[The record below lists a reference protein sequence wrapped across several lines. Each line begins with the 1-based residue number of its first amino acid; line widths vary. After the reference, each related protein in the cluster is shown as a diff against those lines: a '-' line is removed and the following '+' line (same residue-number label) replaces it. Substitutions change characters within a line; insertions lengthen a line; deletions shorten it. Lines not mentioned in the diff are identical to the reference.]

1 MPNMLFQERKPK
13 GYNHTDSQSPRNS
26 PNTIVEQSGT
36 MPRVNSLKILVIVIF
51 LLTINFAYAQ
61 VQPTLTAVFPQGG
74 QQGRSVEVTLTGTNL
89 GTATAVWF
97 SGKGITAEIKEKTG
111 QAAVVF
117 NGAGVSG
124 SIPSDAQVL
133 ASVMI
138 APDAPLGIQQIRVV
152 TPYGVSN
159 AGSFVVGNL
168 REIIEEETEESE
180 LETSSTM
187 EAAWLALPVTV
198 NGTIASIDDEDSFTF
213 QLKKDVRLICEVAA
227 QQIGSLL
234 DSYLVLRDANGTE
247 VANSGLGNAFDS
259 VLDYTALETGKYTLH
274 IRDIRYKGGDGY
286 AYRLSIGELP
296 YLETIFPLG
305 GQRGTENTIAVT
317 GANLDTVESI
327 QVSIGTETQAGEQS
341 LRVQTPS
348 GLATNPHPFA
358 IGNWTEMVEIEPNST
373 TENANAVTTPITLNG
388 KIDKPGDV
396 DWFSFE
402 IEEPQLL
409 VFEVEGNKMSSN
421 LDALLTLYGP
431 GKPMEGSEEMA
442 NSERGWE
449 TSPAEQVLMVNDD
462 AVSGADARIDW
473 NFEVAG
479 KYSVAIRDLNK
490 QGGETYPYRLN
501 IRPLEPD
508 CQLSVVAL
516 NIRNQATA
524 MDNPRVSRGSS
535 VILQV
540 DVTRL
545 DLFDGPIRLLCP
557 DIPKTF
563 DVSPTII
570 GAAQNRAMLTITAPW
585 DAPLGLMPLSIV
597 GVCAVGGRQ
606 IERTATPSPIL
617 LTVMDAPEFTLTLAE
632 IGLSAV
638 HNKTVDLHVT
648 AKRRDDFVGAIALSV
663 SGLPNRVS
671 ALPDPVTTK
680 PVTIAEGET
689 EVVISVKAG
698 TFERREE
705 FSVLPASGTSYISV
719 TGTATVNG
727 EPVKQST
734 PAIPLT
740 IVEAPFIVTVEPLR
754 FSIVFPAKAA
764 RLETSPASDATA
776 GSEVETVALTETNPV
791 ADTETRK
798 NDDPQTKEAILT
810 LTVVR
815 QGGFTDEI
823 TLTPIEVPEGFTTEA
838 VTIPANE
845 TEAKVPLK
853 ALSSLTPE
861 TYEFK
866 FRGSVM
872 INDKPFEQDS
882 PIVKVKIIH

>member
-1 MPNMLFQERKPK
+1 MPNTLFRKQRRK
-13 GYNHTDSQSPRNS
+13 DW
-26 PNTIVEQSGT
+26 
-36 MPRVNSLKILVIVIF
+36 KIRRLEDWGFLSFPSFVLPSFLVIAIF
-51 LLTINFAYAQ
+51 LLTIGFAYAQ
-61 VQPTLTAVFPQGG
+61 VQPTLTTVFPQGG

-117 NGAGVSG
+117 NGVGVSG
-124 SIPSDAQVL
+124 SIPSDAQLV
-133 ASVMI
+133 ASLTI
-138 APDAPLGIQQIRVV
+138 ASDAPLGIQEIRAV

-168 REIIEEETEESE
+168 REIVEEETATSESE
-180 LETSSTM
+180 TASTLETD
-187 EAAWLALPVTV
+187 WLALPVTV
-198 NGTIASIDDEDSFTF
+198 NGTIVSIDDEDSFTF
-213 QLKKDVRLICEVAA
+213 QLKKDTRLICEVAA

-234 DSYLVLRDANGTE
+234 DSYLVLRDADGIE

-305 GQRGTENTIAVT
+305 GQRGTENTVTVT
-317 GANLDTVESI
+317 GANLETVESI
-327 QVSIGTETQAGEQS
+327 QVSIGAETPAGEQS

-348 GLATNPHPFA
+348 GLATNSHPFA
-358 IGNWTEMVEIEPNST
+358 IGNWGEMVETEPNNT
-373 TENANAVTTPITLNG
+373 TGNANAVMTPITLNG
-388 KIDKPGDV
+388 KIDKSGDI
-396 DWFSFE
+396 DYFSFE

-409 VFEVEGNKMSSN
+409 VFEVEANKLSSN

-431 GKPMEGSEEMA
+431 GKPMEASEEMA
-442 NSERGWE
+442 WNDSE
-449 TSPAEQVLMVNDD
+449 EQVLMVNDD
-462 AVSGADARIDW
+462 GITADARIDW
-473 NFEVAG
+473 NFEETG
-479 KYSVAIRDLNK
+479 KYSIAIRDLNA
-490 QGGETYPYRLN
+490 QGGEAYPYRLN

-508 CQLSVVAL
+508 CELSVVAL
-516 NIRNQATA
+516 DLRNQPTA
-524 MDNPRVSRGSS
+524 LDNPRVSRGSS
-535 VILQV
+535 VTLQV

-557 DIPKTF
+557 DLPKTF
-563 DVSPTII
+563 DVSPTIVD
-570 GAAQNRAMLTITAPW
+570 ADQARAMLTITAPS
-585 DAPLGLMPLSIV
+585 DASLGLMPLSIV

-606 IERTATPSPIL
+606 IERVATPSPIL

-632 IGLSAV
+632 IGLSAI

-648 AKRRDDFVGAIALSV
+648 ATRRDDFVGPIALSV

-671 ALPDPVTTK
+671 ALPDPVTEK
-680 PVTIAEGET
+680 PVTLAEGET
-689 EVVISVKAG
+689 EAMISVKAG

-705 FSVLPASGTSYISV
+705 FSVLPTPGTSYISV

-727 EPVKQST
+727 EAVKQST

-754 FSIVFPAKAA
+754 FSIVFPAT
-764 RLETSPASDATA
+764 ETS
-776 GSEVETVALTETNPV
+776 GSEVETVALT
-791 ADTETRK
+791 ADTETAK
-798 NDDPQTKEAILT
+798 AEDSQTKEAILT
-810 LTVVR
+810 LTIVR

-823 TLTPIEVPEGFTTEA
+823 TLTPIDVPEGFTTEA
-838 VTIPANE
+838 VTIPADE

-853 ALSSLTPE
+853 ALSSLMPE
-861 TYEFK
+861 TYEFR
-866 FRGSVM
+866 FRGSVT

>member
-1 MPNMLFQERKPK
+1 MPNTLFRKYRRRSNGRLEDRK
-13 GYNHTDSQSPRNS
+13 MGYLSFHPATLPPQSF
-26 PNTIVEQSGT
+26 
-36 MPRVNSLKILVIVIF
+36 LVIAIF
-51 LLTINFAYAQ
+51 LLTIGFAHAQ
-61 VQPTLTAVFPQGG
+61 VQPALTTVFPQGG
-74 QQGRSVEVTLTGTNL
+74 QQGRSVEVTLTGTHL

-97 SGKGITAEIKEKTG
+97 SGKGITAEIREKTG

-117 NGAGVSG
+117 NGVGVSG
-124 SIPSDAQVL
+124 SIPSDAQLL
-133 ASVMI
+133 AFVTI

-168 REIIEEETEESE
+168 REITEEKTDESGSE
-180 LETSSTM
+180 DSSTM
-187 EAAWLALPVTV
+187 EADWLALPVTV

-213 QLKKDVRLICEVAA
+213 QLKKDTRLICEVAA
-227 QQIGSLL
+227 QQVGSLL
-234 DSYLVLRDANGTE
+234 DSYLVLRDTNGTE
-247 VANSGLGNAFDS
+247 VANSGLGDGFDS
-259 VLDYTALETGKYTLH
+259 VLDYTALETGKYTLYL
-274 IRDIRYKGGDGY
+274 RDIRYKGGDGY
-286 AYRLSIGELP
+286 GYRLSIGELP

-305 GQRGTENTIAVT
+305 GQRGTENTITVS

-327 QVSIGTETQAGEQS
+327 QISIGAETPEGEQS

-358 IGNWTEMVEIEPNST
+358 IGNWTEMVETEPNNT
-373 TENANAVTTPITLNG
+373 TGNANAVTTPITLNG
-388 KIDKPGDV
+388 KIDTSGDV
-396 DWFSFE
+396 DYFSFE

-409 VFEVEGNKMSSN
+409 VLEVEGNKLSSN

-431 GKPMEGSEEMA
+431 GKPQGEHKQGSEEMA
-442 NSERGWE
+442 WNDDK
-449 TSPAEQVLMVNDD
+449 EQVLMVNDD

-473 NFEVAG
+473 NFEAAG

-516 NIRNQATA
+516 DVRNQATA

-535 VILQV
+535 VTVQV

-557 DIPKTF
+557 DLPKSF
-563 DVSPTII
+563 DVSPTLV
-570 GAAQNRAMLTITAPW
+570 GADQNRALLTITAPS

-606 IERTATPSPIL
+606 IERIATPSPIL

-648 AKRRDDFVGAIALSV
+648 ASRRDDFPGPIALSV

-680 PVTIAEGET
+680 PVTIAEGKT
-689 EVVISVKAG
+689 EAMITVKAG

-705 FSVLPASGTSYISV
+705 FSVLPVPGTSYISV
-719 TGTATVNG
+719 TGTATLNG
-727 EPVKQST
+727 EQVKQST

-740 IVEAPFIVTVEPLR
+740 IAEAPFIVTVEPLR
-754 FSIVFPAKAA
+754 FSIVFPA
-764 RLETSPASDATA
+764 TVTA
-776 GSEVETVALTETNPV
+776 GSEIETVALTETNETV
-791 ADTETRK
+791 DTETASGLETPPTTPK
-798 NDDPQTKEAILT
+798 TKEAILT
-810 LTVVR
+810 LTIVR

-823 TLTPIEVPEGFTTEA
+823 TLTPIDVPDGFTTEA
-838 VTIPANE
+838 VTIPADE

-853 ALSSLTPE
+853 ALSSLMAE

-872 INDKPFEQDS
+872 INDKPFVQDS
-882 PIVKVKIIH
+882 PPVKVKIIH

>member
-1 MPNMLFQERKPK
+1 MPNTLFRKHKRQVNTPLPDLLTK
-13 GYNHTDSQSPRNS
+13 QSF
-26 PNTIVEQSGT
+26 
-36 MPRVNSLKILVIVIF
+36 LVIVIF
-51 LLTINFAYAQ
+51 LLTLNFAYAQ
-61 VQPTLTAVFPQGG
+61 VQPTLTTVFPQGG

-117 NGAGVSG
+117 NGVGVSG
-124 SIPSDAQVL
+124 SIPSDAQLV
-133 ASVMI
+133 ASLTI
-138 APDAPLGIQQIRVV
+138 ASDAPLGIQEIRAV

-168 REIIEEETEESE
+168 REIVEEETAASES
-180 LETSSTM
+180 ETSSTL
-187 EAAWLALPVTV
+187 ETDWLALPVTV
-198 NGTIASIDDEDSFTF
+198 NGTIASIDDQDSFTF
-213 QLKKDVRLICEVAA
+213 QLKKDARLICEVAA

-305 GQRGTENTIAVT
+305 GQRGTENTVTVT
-317 GANLDTVESI
+317 GANLEMVESI
-327 QVSIGTETQAGEQS
+327 QVSIGAETSAGEQS

-348 GLATNPHPFA
+348 GLVTNSHPFA
-358 IGNWTEMVEIEPNST
+358 IGNWTEMAETEPNNT
-373 TENANAVTTPITLNG
+373 TGNANAVTTPITLNG
-388 KIDKPGDV
+388 KIDKSGDI
-396 DWFSFE
+396 DYFSFE
-402 IEEPQLL
+402 IEEPQHL
-409 VFEVEGNKMSSN
+409 VFEVEANKLSSN
-421 LDALLTLYGP
+421 LDALLTLYGQ
-431 GKPMEGSEEMA
+431 GKPDGEQKQASEEMA
-442 NSERGWE
+442 NNERGWE

-462 AVSGADARIDW
+462 GITADARIDW
-473 NFEVAG
+473 NFEEPG
-479 KYSVAIRDLNK
+479 KYSVAIRDLNN
-490 QGGETYPYRLN
+490 QGGEAYPYRLN

-508 CQLSVVAL
+508 CELNVVAL
-516 NIRNQATA
+516 DLRNQVTA
-524 MDNPRVSRGSS
+524 LDNPRVSRGSS
-535 VILQV
+535 VTLQV

-545 DLFDGPIRLLCP
+545 DEFAGPIRLLCP
-557 DIPKTF
+557 DLPKTY
-563 DVSPTII
+563 DVSPTIV
-570 GAAQNRAMLTITAPW
+570 GADQARAMLTITAPS
-585 DAPLGLMPLSIV
+585 DASLGLMPLSIV
-597 GVCAVGGRQ
+597 GVCAVGGHQ
-606 IERTATPSPIL
+606 IARVATPSPLL

-632 IGLSAV
+632 IGLSAI

-648 AKRRDDFVGAIALSV
+648 ATRRADFVGPIALSV

-671 ALPDPVTTK
+671 ALPDPVTEK

-689 EVVISVKAG
+689 ETTVSVKAG

-705 FSVLPASGTSYISV
+705 FSVLPTPGTSYISV

-727 EPVKQST
+727 EAVKQST
-734 PAIPLT
+734 PAIPLM

-754 FSIVFPAKAA
+754 FSIVFPAT
-764 RLETSPASDATA
+764 ETSGA
-776 GSEVETVALTETNPV
+776 EVETVALT
-791 ADTETRK
+791 ADTETAK
-798 NDDPQTKEAILT
+798 NQDPQTKEAILT
-810 LTVVR
+810 LTIVR
-815 QGGFTDEI
+815 QGGFTDEV
-823 TLTPIEVPEGFTTEA
+823 TLTPIDVPEGFTTEA
-838 VTIPANE
+838 VTIPADE

-866 FRGSVM
+866 FRGSVT

-882 PIVKVKIIH
+882 PILKVKIIH

>member
-1 MPNMLFQERKPK
+1 MPNTLFRKFRRQVK
-13 GYNHTDSQSPRNS
+13 
-26 PNTIVEQSGT
+26 V
-36 MPRVNSLKILVIVIF
+36 SLPDLLTKQPFLVIAIF
-51 LLTINFAYAQ
+51 FLTIGSTHAQ

-124 SIPSDAQVL
+124 NIPSDAQLV
-133 ASVMI
+133 ASLMI

-168 REIIEEETEESE
+168 REIIEEETAESE
-180 LETSSTM
+180 METSSTM
-187 EAAWLALPVTV
+187 KVSDWLALPVTV

-247 VANSGLGNAFDS
+247 VANSGLGDGFDS

-286 AYRLSIGELP
+286 GYRLSIGELP

-305 GQRGTENTIAVT
+305 GQRGTENTITVS
-317 GANLDTVESI
+317 GANLDTVASI
-327 QVSIGTETQAGEQS
+327 QISIGTETSAGEQS

-358 IGNWTEMVEIEPNST
+358 IGNWVEMVETEPNNT
-373 TENANAVTTPITLNG
+373 TGNANAVTTPITLNG
-388 KIDKPGDV
+388 KIEKSGDV

-402 IEEPQLL
+402 IKEPQLL
-409 VFEVEGNKMSSN
+409 VFEVEANKLSSN

-431 GKPMEGSEEMA
+431 GKPMDGSDEMA
-442 NSERGWE
+442 WNDSK
-449 TSPAEQVLMVNDD
+449 EQVLMVNDD
-462 AVSGADARIDW
+462 DASTDARADARIDW
-473 NFEVAG
+473 NFEAAG
-479 KYSVAIRDLNK
+479 KYSVAIRDLNN

-508 CQLSVVAL
+508 CELRVVAL
-516 NIRNQATA
+516 NIRNQPIA

-545 DLFDGPIRLLCP
+545 DQFDGPIRLLCP
-557 DIPKTF
+557 DLPKTF
-563 DVSPTII
+563 DVSPTIV
-570 GAAQNRAMLTITAPW
+570 GANQNRAMLTITAPW

-617 LTVMDAPEFTLTLAE
+617 LTVMDSPEFTLTLAE

-648 AKRRDDFVGAIALSV
+648 AKRRDNFVGPIRTSKPSV
-663 SGLPNRVS
+663 
-671 ALPDPVTTK
+671 
-680 PVTIAEGET
+680 
-689 EVVISVKAG
+689 G
-698 TFERREE
+698 T
-705 FSVLPASGTSYISV
+705 P
-719 TGTATVNG
+719 
-727 EPVKQST
+727 
-734 PAIPLT
+734 
-740 IVEAPFIVTVEPLR
+740 
-754 FSIVFPAKAA
+754 
-764 RLETSPASDATA
+764 
-776 GSEVETVALTETNPV
+776 
-791 ADTETRK
+791 
-798 NDDPQTKEAILT
+798 
-810 LTVVR
+810 
-815 QGGFTDEI
+815 
-823 TLTPIEVPEGFTTEA
+823 
-838 VTIPANE
+838 
-845 TEAKVPLK
+845 
-853 ALSSLTPE
+853 
-861 TYEFK
+861 
-866 FRGSVM
+866 
-872 INDKPFEQDS
+872 
-882 PIVKVKIIH
+882 

>member
-1 MPNMLFQERKPK
+1 MPNTLFQKHKRQVNAPLPDLLTK
-13 GYNHTDSQSPRNS
+13 QSF
-26 PNTIVEQSGT
+26 
-36 MPRVNSLKILVIVIF
+36 LVIAIF

-61 VQPTLTAVFPQGG
+61 VQPTLMAVFPQGG

-89 GTATAVWF
+89 GTATAMWF

-117 NGAGVSG
+117 NGVGVSG
-124 SIPSDAQVL
+124 SIPSDAQLV
-133 ASVMI
+133 ASLTI
-138 APDAPLGIQQIRVV
+138 ASDAPLGIQEIRAV

-168 REIIEEETEESE
+168 REIVEEETAASESE
-180 LETSSTM
+180 TASTLETD
-187 EAAWLALPVTV
+187 WLALPVTV

-213 QLKKDVRLICEVAA
+213 QLKKDTRLICEVAA

-305 GQRGTENTIAVT
+305 GQRGTENTVTVT
-317 GANLDTVESI
+317 GANLETVESI
-327 QVSIGTETQAGEQS
+327 QVSIGAETPAGEQS

-348 GLATNPHPFA
+348 GLATNSHPFA
-358 IGNWTEMVEIEPNST
+358 IGNWGEMVETEPNNT
-373 TENANAVTTPITLNG
+373 MGNANAVMTPITLNG
-388 KIDKPGDV
+388 KIDKSGDI
-396 DWFSFE
+396 DYFSFE

-409 VFEVEGNKMSSN
+409 VFEVEANKLSSN

-431 GKPMEGSEEMA
+431 GKPMEASEEMA
-442 NSERGWE
+442 WDDNK
-449 TSPAEQVLMVNDD
+449 EQVLMVNDD
-462 AVSGADARIDW
+462 GITADARIDW
-473 NFEVAG
+473 NFEETG
-479 KYSVAIRDLNK
+479 KYSIAIRDLNA
-490 QGGETYPYRLN
+490 QGGEAYPYRLN

-508 CQLSVVAL
+508 CELSVVAL
-516 NIRNQATA
+516 DLRNQATA
-524 MDNPRVSRGSS
+524 LDNPRVNRGSS
-535 VILQV
+535 VTLQV

-557 DIPKTF
+557 DLPKTF
-563 DVSPTII
+563 DVSPTIVD
-570 GAAQNRAMLTITAPW
+570 ADQARAMLTITAPS
-585 DAPLGLMPLSIV
+585 DASLGLMPLSIV

-606 IERTATPSPIL
+606 IERVATPSPIL

-632 IGLSAV
+632 IGLSAI

-648 AKRRDDFVGAIALSV
+648 ATRRDDFVGPIALSV

-671 ALPDPVTTK
+671 ALPDPVTEK
-680 PVTIAEGET
+680 PVTLAEGET
-689 EVVISVKAG
+689 EAMISVKAG

-705 FSVLPASGTSYISV
+705 FSVLPTPGTSYISV

-727 EPVKQST
+727 EAVKQST

-754 FSIVFPAKAA
+754 FSIVFPAT
-764 RLETSPASDATA
+764 ETS
-776 GSEVETVALTETNPV
+776 GSEVETVALT
-791 ADTETRK
+791 ADTETAK
-798 NDDPQTKEAILT
+798 AEDSQTKEAILT
-810 LTVVR
+810 LTIVR

-823 TLTPIEVPEGFTTEA
+823 TLTPIDVPEGFTTEA
-838 VTIPANE
+838 VTIPADE

-853 ALSSLTPE
+853 ALSSLMPE
-861 TYEFK
+861 TYEFR
-866 FRGSVM
+866 FRGSVT

>member
-1 MPNMLFQERKPK
+1 MPNTLFRKHRRRIKAPLPHFLTK
-13 GYNHTDSQSPRNS
+13 QYG
-26 PNTIVEQSGT
+26 IA
-36 MPRVNSLKILVIVIF
+36 LFIF
-51 LLTINFAYAQ
+51 FLTIGFTHAQ
-61 VQPTLTAVFPQGG
+61 VQPTLTSVFPQGG

-97 SGKGITAEIKEKTG
+97 SGKGITAEIREKTG

-117 NGAGVSG
+117 NGVGVSG
-124 SIPSDAQVL
+124 SIPSDAQLL
-133 ASVMI
+133 AFVTI
-138 APDAPLGIQQIRVV
+138 APDAPLGIQQIRAV

-168 REIIEEETEESE
+168 REITEEKTEASGTE
-180 LETSSTM
+180 SSFTM
-187 EAAWLALPVTV
+187 EADWLALPVTV

-213 QLKKDVRLICEVAA
+213 QLKKDTRLICEVAA

-234 DSYLVLRDANGTE
+234 DSYLVLRDTNGTE
-247 VANSGLGNAFDS
+247 VENSGLGDGFDS
-259 VLDYTALETGKYTLH
+259 VLDYTALETGKYTLY

-286 AYRLSIGELP
+286 GYRLSMGELP

-305 GQRGTENTIAVT
+305 GQRGTENTITVT

-327 QVSIGTETQAGEQS
+327 QVSIGAETSAGEQS

-348 GLATNPHPFA
+348 GLATNPHPFT
-358 IGNWTEMVEIEPNST
+358 IGNWTEMVETEPNNT
-373 TENANAVTTPITLNG
+373 TGNANAVTTPITLNG
-388 KIDKPGDV
+388 KIDKSGDV
-396 DWFSFE
+396 DYFSFE

-409 VFEVEGNKMSSN
+409 VFEVEANKLSSN

-442 NSERGWE
+442 WNDSKK
-449 TSPAEQVLMVNDD
+449 QVLMVNDD
-462 AVSGADARIDW
+462 AISADADARIDW
-473 NFEVAG
+473 NFEEAG
-479 KYSVAIRDLNK
+479 KYSVAIQDLNK

-508 CQLSVVAL
+508 CELSVVAL

-524 MDNPRVSRGSS
+524 MDNPRVNRGSS
-535 VILQV
+535 VTLQV

-557 DIPKTF
+557 DLPKTF
-563 DVSPTII
+563 DVSPTIV
-570 GAAQNRAMLTITAPW
+570 GAGQNRAMLTITAPP
-585 DAPLGLMPLSIV
+585 DAPLGLMPVSIV
-597 GVCAVGGRQ
+597 GVCAVGGLQ
-606 IERTATPSPIL
+606 IERIATPSPIL

-638 HNKTVDLHVT
+638 HNKTVDLHVV
-648 AKRRDDFVGAIALSV
+648 ASRRDDFVGPIALSV

-680 PVTIAEGET
+680 PVTIAEGKT
-689 EVVISVKAG
+689 EAMITVKAG

-705 FSVLPASGTSYISV
+705 FSVLPVPGTSYISV

-727 EPVKQST
+727 EQVKQST

-740 IVEAPFIVTVEPLR
+740 IAEAPFIVTVEPLR
-754 FSIVFPAKAA
+754 FSIVFPA
-764 RLETSPASDATA
+764 TA
-776 GSEVETVALTETNPV
+776 GEVSEVETVALTETNATV
-791 ADTETRK
+791 DTETGK
-798 NDDPQTKEAILT
+798 NEDPQTKEAILT
-810 LTVVR
+810 LTIVR
-815 QGGFTDEI
+815 QGGFTSDV
-823 TLTPIEVPEGFTTEA
+823 TLTPIDVPEGFTTEA

-853 ALSSLTPE
+853 ALSSLMAE

-872 INDKPFEQDS
+872 INAKPFEQDS

>member
-1 MPNMLFQERKPK
+1 MEDWKGGVPFPPFSILPSLFHPSSTLPPK
-13 GYNHTDSQSPRNS
+13 SF
-26 PNTIVEQSGT
+26 
-36 MPRVNSLKILVIVIF
+36 LVIAIF
-51 LLTINFAYAQ
+51 LLTIGFAHAQ
-61 VQPTLTAVFPQGG
+61 VQPTLTTVFPQGG
-74 QQGRSVEVTLTGTNL
+74 QQGRSVEVTLTGTHL

-97 SGKGITAEIKEKTG
+97 SGKGITAEIREKTG

-117 NGAGVSG
+117 NGVGVSG
-124 SIPSDAQVL
+124 SIPSDAQLL
-133 ASVMI
+133 AFVTI

-168 REIIEEETEESE
+168 REITEEKTRGSPHGRPHTVDSE
-180 LETSSTM
+180 SGSEDSSTM
-187 EAAWLALPVTV
+187 EADWLALPVTV

-213 QLKKDVRLICEVAA
+213 QLKKDTRLICEVAA

-234 DSYLVLRDANGTE
+234 DSYLVLRDTNGTE
-247 VANSGLGNAFDS
+247 VANSGLGDGFDS
-259 VLDYTALETGKYTLH
+259 VLDYTALETGKYTLYL
-274 IRDIRYKGGDGY
+274 RDIRYKGGDGY
-286 AYRLSIGELP
+286 GYRLSIGELP

-305 GQRGTENTIAVT
+305 GQRGTENTITVS

-327 QVSIGTETQAGEQS
+327 QVSIGAETPAGEQS

-348 GLATNPHPFA
+348 GLATNPHPFT
-358 IGNWTEMVEIEPNST
+358 IGNWTETMETEPNNT
-373 TENANAVTTPITLNG
+373 TGNANAVTTPITLNG
-388 KIDKPGDV
+388 KIDKSGDV

-409 VFEVEGNKMSSN
+409 VLEVEGNKLSSN

-431 GKPMEGSEEMA
+431 GKPMEGSA
-442 NSERGWE
+442 GGTNDDK
-449 TSPAEQVLMVNDD
+449 EQVLMVNDD

-473 NFEVAG
+473 NFEEAG

-516 NIRNQATA
+516 DIRNQATA
-524 MDNPRVSRGSS
+524 MDNPRVNRGSS
-535 VILQV
+535 VTLQV

-557 DIPKTF
+557 DLPKTF
-563 DVSPTII
+563 DVSPTIV
-570 GAAQNRAMLTITAPW
+570 GTDQNRAMLTITAPS

-606 IERTATPSPIL
+606 IERIATPSPIL

-648 AKRRDDFVGAIALSV
+648 ASRRDDFIGPIALSV

-671 ALPDPVTTK
+671 ALPDPVSEK
-680 PVTIAEGET
+680 PVTIAEGKT
-689 EVVISVKAG
+689 AATITVKAG

-705 FSVLPASGTSYISV
+705 FSVLPVPGTSYISV
-719 TGTATVNG
+719 TGTATLNG
-727 EPVKQST
+727 ETVKQST

-740 IVEAPFIVTVEPLR
+740 IGEAPFIVTVEPLR
-754 FSIVFPAKAA
+754 FSIVFPA
-764 RLETSPASDATA
+764 TVTA
-776 GSEVETVALTETNPV
+776 GSEVETVALTETNATV
-791 ADTETRK
+791 DTDTASGLETPPTT
-798 NDDPQTKEAILT
+798 PQTKEAILT
-810 LTVVR
+810 LTIVR

-823 TLTPIEVPEGFTTEA
+823 TLTPIDVPDGFTTEA

>member
-1 MPNMLFQERKPK
+1 MPNTLFRKQRRK
-13 GYNHTDSQSPRNS
+13 NW
-26 PNTIVEQSGT
+26 
-36 MPRVNSLKILVIVIF
+36 KIRRLEDWGFLSFPFSVLPSFLVIAIF
-51 LLTINFAYAQ
+51 LLTIGFAYAQ
-61 VQPTLTAVFPQGG
+61 VQPTLTTVFPQGC

-117 NGAGVSG
+117 NGVGVSG
-124 SIPSDAQVL
+124 SIPSGAQLV
-133 ASVMI
+133 ASLTI
-138 APDAPLGIQQIRVV
+138 APDTPLGIQEIRAV

-168 REIIEEETEESE
+168 REIVEEETAASESE
-180 LETSSTM
+180 TASTLETD
-187 EAAWLALPVTV
+187 WLALPVTV

-213 QLKKDVRLICEVAA
+213 QLKKDTRLICEVAA

-247 VANSGLGNAFDS
+247 VANSGLGNGFDS

-296 YLETIFPLG
+296 YLETIFPIG
-305 GQRGTENTIAVT
+305 GQRGTENTVTVT
-317 GANLDTVESI
+317 GANLEMVESI
-327 QVSIGTETQAGEQS
+327 QVSIGAETPAGEQS

-348 GLATNPHPFA
+348 GLTTNSHPFA
-358 IGNWTEMVEIEPNST
+358 IGNWMEIVETEPNNT
-373 TENANAVTTPITLNG
+373 TGNANAVTTPITLNG
-388 KIDKPGDV
+388 KIDKSGDV
-396 DWFSFE
+396 DYFSFE

-409 VFEVEGNKMSSN
+409 VFEVEANKLSSK

-431 GKPMEGSEEMA
+431 GKPMEASEEMA
-442 NSERGWE
+442 WDDSK
-449 TSPAEQVLMVNDD
+449 EQVLMINDD
-462 AVSGADARIDW
+462 GITADARIDW
-473 NFEVAG
+473 NFEETG
-479 KYSVAIRDLNK
+479 KYSVAIRDLNA
-490 QGGETYPYRLN
+490 QGDEAYPYRLN

-508 CQLSVVAL
+508 CELSVVAL
-516 NIRNQATA
+516 DLRNQATA
-524 MDNPRVSRGSS
+524 LDNPRVSRGSS
-535 VILQV
+535 VTLQV

-545 DLFDGPIRLLCP
+545 DQFAGPIRLLCP
-557 DIPKTF
+557 DLPKTF
-563 DVSPTII
+563 DVSPTIV
-570 GAAQNRAMLTITAPW
+570 GANQNRAMLTITAPS

-606 IERTATPSPIL
+606 IERVATPSPIL
-617 LTVMDAPEFTLTLAE
+617 LTVMDTPEFTLALAE
-632 IGLSAV
+632 IGLSAI

-648 AKRRDDFVGAIALSV
+648 ATRRADFVGPIALSV

-671 ALPDPVTTK
+671 ALSDPVTEK
-680 PVTIAEGET
+680 PVTFAEGET
-689 EVVISVKAG
+689 EAMVSVKAG

-705 FSVLPASGTSYISV
+705 FSVLPTPGTSYISV

-727 EPVKQST
+727 DAVKQST

-754 FSIVFPAKAA
+754 FSIVFPAT
-764 RLETSPASDATA
+764 ETSGP
-776 GSEVETVALTETNPV
+776 EVETVALT
-791 ADTETRK
+791 ADTETAK
-798 NDDPQTKEAILT
+798 AEDSQTKEAILT
-810 LTVVR
+810 LTIVR

-823 TLTPIEVPEGFTTEA
+823 TLTPIDVPEGFTTEA
-838 VTIPANE
+838 VTIPADE
-845 TEAKVPLK
+845 MEAKVPLK
-853 ALSSLTPE
+853 ALSSLMPE
-861 TYEFK
+861 TYEFR
-866 FRGSVM
+866 FRGSVT

>member
-1 MPNMLFQERKPK
+1 MPNTLFRKHRRQVSAPFPDLLTK
-13 GYNHTDSQSPRNS
+13 QSF
-26 PNTIVEQSGT
+26 
-36 MPRVNSLKILVIVIF
+36 LVIAIF
-51 LLTINFAYAQ
+51 LLTIGFVHAQ

-89 GTATAVWF
+89 GTATAIWF
-97 SGKGITAEIKEKTG
+97 SGKGITAEIREKTG

-117 NGAGVSG
+117 NGVGVSG
-124 SIPSDAQVL
+124 SIPSDAQLL
-133 ASVMI
+133 AFVTI
-138 APDAPLGIQQIRVV
+138 APDTPLGIQQIRVV

-168 REIIEEETEESE
+168 REIAEEKTEESGAE
-180 LETSSTM
+180 GSSTM
-187 EAAWLALPVTV
+187 EADWLALPVTV

-213 QLKKDVRLICEVAA
+213 QLKKDTRLICEVAA

-234 DSYLVLRDANGTE
+234 DSYLVLRDTNGTE
-247 VANSGLGNAFDS
+247 VANSGLGDGFDS
-259 VLDYTALETGKYTLH
+259 VLDYTALETGKYMLY

-286 AYRLSIGELP
+286 GYRLSIGELP

-305 GQRGTENTIAVT
+305 GQRGTENTITVS

-327 QVSIGTETQAGEQS
+327 QVSIGAETPAGEQS

-348 GLATNPHPFA
+348 GLATNPHPFT
-358 IGNWTEMVEIEPNST
+358 IGNWTEMVETEPNNT
-373 TENANAVTTPITLNG
+373 TGNANAVTTPITLNG
-388 KIDKPGDV
+388 KIDTSGDV

-409 VFEVEGNKMSSN
+409 VLEVEGNKLSSN

-442 NSERGWE
+442 WNDDK
-449 TSPAEQVLMVNDD
+449 EQILMVNDD

-473 NFEVAG
+473 NFEEAG

-516 NIRNQATA
+516 DIRNQATA
-524 MDNPRVSRGSS
+524 MDNPRVNRGSS
-535 VILQV
+535 VTLQV

-557 DIPKTF
+557 DLPKTF
-563 DVSPTII
+563 DVSPTIV
-570 GAAQNRAMLTITAPW
+570 GTDQNRAMLTITAPS

-606 IERTATPSPIL
+606 IERIATPSPIL

-648 AKRRDDFVGAIALSV
+648 ASRRDDFIGPIALSV

-671 ALPDPVTTK
+671 ALPDPVSEK
-680 PVTIAEGET
+680 PVTIAEGKT
-689 EVVISVKAG
+689 EATITVKAG

-705 FSVLPASGTSYISV
+705 FSVLPVPGTSYISV
-719 TGTATVNG
+719 TGTATLNG
-727 EPVKQST
+727 ETVKQST

-740 IVEAPFIVTVEPLR
+740 IAEAPFIVTVEPLR
-754 FSIVFPAKAA
+754 FSIVFPA
-764 RLETSPASDATA
+764 TVTA
-776 GSEVETVALTETNPV
+776 GPEVETVALTETNATV
-791 ADTETRK
+791 DTETAK
-798 NDDPQTKEAILT
+798 AEAPQTKEAILT
-810 LTVVR
+810 LTIVR
-815 QGGFTDEI
+815 QGGFTDEV
-823 TLTPIEVPEGFTTEA
+823 TLTPIDVPEGFTTEA
-838 VTIPANE
+838 VTIPADE

-866 FRGSVM
+866 FQGSVM

-882 PIVKVKIIH
+882 PPVKVKIIH

>member
-1 MPNMLFQERKPK
+1 MPNTLFRKHKRQVNAPLPDLLTK
-13 GYNHTDSQSPRNS
+13 QSF
-26 PNTIVEQSGT
+26 
-36 MPRVNSLKILVIVIF
+36 LVIAIF

-117 NGAGVSG
+117 NGVGVSG
-124 SIPSDAQVL
+124 SIPSDAQLV
-133 ASVMI
+133 ASLTI
-138 APDAPLGIQQIRVV
+138 ASDAPLGIQEIRAV

-168 REIIEEETEESE
+168 REIIEEETVASESE
-180 LETSSTM
+180 VSSTLETD
-187 EAAWLALPVTV
+187 WLALPVTV

-213 QLKKDVRLICEVAA
+213 QLKKDTRLICEVAA

-234 DSYLVLRDANGTE
+234 DSYLVLRDTNGTE

-259 VLDYTALETGKYTLH
+259 VLDYTVLETGKYTLH

-305 GQRGTENTIAVT
+305 GQRGTENTVTVT
-317 GANLDTVESI
+317 GANLETVESI
-327 QVSIGTETQAGEQS
+327 QVSIGAETPAGEQS
-341 LRVQTPS
+341 LRVQMPS
-348 GLATNPHPFA
+348 GLATNSHPFA
-358 IGNWTEMVEIEPNST
+358 IGNWVEMVETEPNNT
-373 TENANAVTTPITLNG
+373 TGNANAVMTPITLNG
-388 KIDKPGDV
+388 KIDKSGDI
-396 DWFSFE
+396 DYFSFE

-409 VFEVEGNKMSSN
+409 VFEVEANKLSSK

-431 GKPMEGSEEMA
+431 GKPMEASEEMA
-442 NSERGWE
+442 WDDSK
-449 TSPAEQVLMVNDD
+449 EQVLMVNDD
-462 AVSGADARIDW
+462 GITADARIDW
-473 NFEVAG
+473 NFEETG
-479 KYSVAIRDLNK
+479 KYSVAIRDLNA
-490 QGGETYPYRLN
+490 QGGEAYPYRLN

-508 CQLSVVAL
+508 CELSVVAL
-516 NIRNQATA
+516 DLRNQATA
-524 MDNPRVSRGSS
+524 LDNPRINRGSS
-535 VILQV
+535 VTLQV

-557 DIPKTF
+557 DLPKTF
-563 DVSPTII
+563 DVSPTIVD
-570 GAAQNRAMLTITAPW
+570 ADQARAMLTITAPS
-585 DAPLGLMPLSIV
+585 DASLGLMPLSIV

-606 IERTATPSPIL
+606 IERVATPSPIL

-632 IGLSAV
+632 IGLSAI

-648 AKRRDDFVGAIALSV
+648 ATRRDDFVGPIALAV

-671 ALPDPVTTK
+671 ALPDPVTEK
-680 PVTIAEGET
+680 PVTLAEGET
-689 EVVISVKAG
+689 EAMISVKAG

-705 FSVLPASGTSYISV
+705 FSVLPTPGTSYISV

-727 EPVKQST
+727 EAVKQST

-754 FSIVFPAKAA
+754 FSIVFPATK
-764 RLETSPASDATA
+764 TS
-776 GSEVETVALTETNPV
+776 GSEVETVALT
-791 ADTETRK
+791 ADTETAK
-798 NDDPQTKEAILT
+798 AEDPQTKEAILT
-810 LTVVR
+810 LTIVR
-815 QGGFTDEI
+815 QGGFTDEL
-823 TLTPIEVPEGFTTEA
+823 TLTPIDVPEGFTTEA
-838 VTIPANE
+838 VTIPADE

-853 ALSSLTPE
+853 ALSSLMPE
-861 TYEFK
+861 TYEFR
-866 FRGSVM
+866 FRGSVT

>member
-1 MPNMLFQERKPK
+1 MPNTLFRKHKRQVNAPLPDLLTK
-13 GYNHTDSQSPRNS
+13 QSF
-26 PNTIVEQSGT
+26 
-36 MPRVNSLKILVIVIF
+36 LVIAIF

-117 NGAGVSG
+117 NGVGVSG
-124 SIPSDAQVL
+124 NIPSDAQLV
-133 ASVMI
+133 ASLTI
-138 APDAPLGIQQIRVV
+138 ASDAPLGIQEIRAV

-168 REIIEEETEESE
+168 REIVEEETAASVSE
-180 LETSSTM
+180 TPSTLETD
-187 EAAWLALPVTV
+187 WLALPVTV

-213 QLKKDVRLICEVAA
+213 QLKKDTRLICEVAA

-234 DSYLVLRDANGTE
+234 DSYLVLRDANGIE

-305 GQRGTENTIAVT
+305 GQRGTENTVTVT

-327 QVSIGTETQAGEQS
+327 QISIGAETPAGEQS

-358 IGNWTEMVEIEPNST
+358 IGNWVEMVETEPNNT
-373 TENANAVTTPITLNG
+373 TGNANAVTTPITLNG
-388 KIDKPGDV
+388 KIDKSGDI
-396 DWFSFE
+396 DYFSFE
-402 IEEPQLL
+402 IKEPQLL
-409 VFEVEGNKMSSN
+409 VFEVEANKLSSN

-431 GKPMEGSEEMA
+431 GKPMEASEEMA
-442 NSERGWE
+442 WDDNK
-449 TSPAEQVLMVNDD
+449 EQVLMVNDD
-462 AVSGADARIDW
+462 GITADARIDW
-473 NFEVAG
+473 NFEEAG
-479 KYSVAIRDLNK
+479 KYAVAIRDLNN
-490 QGGETYPYRLN
+490 QGGEAYPYRLN

-508 CQLSVVAL
+508 CELSVVAL
-516 NIRNQATA
+516 DLRNQATA
-524 MDNPRVSRGSS
+524 LDNPRVSRGSS
-535 VILQV
+535 VTLQV

-545 DLFDGPIRLLCP
+545 DQFAGPIRLLCP
-557 DIPKTF
+557 DLPKTF
-563 DVSPTII
+563 DVSPTIV
-570 GAAQNRAMLTITAPW
+570 GTDQARAMLTITAPS
-585 DAPLGLMPLSIV
+585 DASLGLMPLSIV

-606 IERTATPSPIL
+606 IERVATPSPIL

-632 IGLSAV
+632 IGLNAI

-648 AKRRDDFVGAIALSV
+648 ATRRADFVGPIALSV

-671 ALPDPVTTK
+671 ALPDPVTEK
-680 PVTIAEGET
+680 PVTLAEGET
-689 EVVISVKAG
+689 EAMVSVKAG

-705 FSVLPASGTSYISV
+705 FSVLPTPGTSYISV

-727 EPVKQST
+727 ETVKQST

-754 FSIVFPAKAA
+754 FSIVFPAT
-764 RLETSPASDATA
+764 ETS
-776 GSEVETVALTETNPV
+776 GSEVETVALT
-791 ADTETRK
+791 ADTETAK
-798 NDDPQTKEAILT
+798 AEDPQTKEAILT
-810 LTVVR
+810 LTIVR
-815 QGGFTDEI
+815 QGGFTDEL
-823 TLTPIEVPEGFTTEA
+823 TLTPIDVPEGFTTEA
-838 VTIPANE
+838 VTIPADE

-861 TYEFK
+861 TYEFR
-866 FRGSVM
+866 FRGSVT

>member
-1 MPNMLFQERKPK
+1 MPNTLFRKQRRK
-13 GYNHTDSQSPRNS
+13 DW
-26 PNTIVEQSGT
+26 
-36 MPRVNSLKILVIVIF
+36 KIRKLEDWGFLSFPSFVLPSFLVIAIF
-51 LLTINFAYAQ
+51 LLTIGFAYAQ
-61 VQPTLTAVFPQGG
+61 VQPTLTTVFPQGG

-117 NGAGVSG
+117 NGVGVSG
-124 SIPSDAQVL
+124 SIPSDAQLVAL
-133 ASVMI
+133 LTIAS
-138 APDAPLGIQQIRVV
+138 DAPLGIQEIRAV

-168 REIIEEETEESE
+168 REIVEEETAASESE
-180 LETSSTM
+180 TASTLETD
-187 EAAWLALPVTV
+187 WLALPVTV

-213 QLKKDVRLICEVAA
+213 QLKKDTRLICEVAA

-234 DSYLVLRDANGTE
+234 DSYLVLRDANGTQ

-305 GQRGTENTIAVT
+305 GQRGTENTVTVT
-317 GANLDTVESI
+317 GANLEMVESI
-327 QVSIGTETQAGEQS
+327 QVSIGAETPAGEQS

-348 GLATNPHPFA
+348 GLATNSHPFA
-358 IGNWTEMVEIEPNST
+358 IGNWAEMAETEPNNT
-373 TENANAVTTPITLNG
+373 TGNATAVMTPITLNG
-388 KIDKPGDV
+388 KIDKSSDV
-396 DWFSFE
+396 DYFSFE
-402 IEEPQLL
+402 IEEPQHL
-409 VFEVEGNKMSSN
+409 VFEVEANKLSSN

-431 GKPMEGSEEMA
+431 GKPMEASEEMA
-442 NSERGWE
+442 WNDNK
-449 TSPAEQVLMVNDD
+449 EQVLMVNDD
-462 AVSGADARIDW
+462 GITADARIDW
-473 NFEVAG
+473 NFEEAG
-479 KYSVAIRDLNK
+479 KYSVAIRDLNN
-490 QGGETYPYRLN
+490 QGGEAYPYRLN

-508 CQLSVVAL
+508 CELSVVAL
-516 NIRNQATA
+516 DLRNQATA
-524 MDNPRVSRGSS
+524 LDNPRVSRGSS
-535 VILQV
+535 VTLQV

-545 DLFDGPIRLLCP
+545 DQFVGPIRLLCP
-557 DIPKTF
+557 DLPKTF
-563 DVSPTII
+563 DVSPTIV
-570 GAAQNRAMLTITAPW
+570 GTDQARAMLTITAPS
-585 DAPLGLMPLSIV
+585 DASLGLMPLSIV

-606 IERTATPSPIL
+606 IERVATPSPIL

-632 IGLSAV
+632 IGLNAI

-648 AKRRDDFVGAIALSV
+648 ATRRADFVGPIALSV

-671 ALPDPVTTK
+671 ALPDPVTEK
-680 PVTIAEGET
+680 PVTLAEGET
-689 EVVISVKAG
+689 ETVVLVKAG

-705 FSVLPASGTSYISV
+705 FSVLPTPGTSYISV

-727 EPVKQST
+727 ETVKQST

-754 FSIVFPAKAA
+754 FSIVFPAT
-764 RLETSPASDATA
+764 ETS
-776 GSEVETVALTETNPV
+776 GSEVETVALT
-791 ADTETRK
+791 ADTETAK
-798 NDDPQTKEAILT
+798 AEDSQTKEAILT
-810 LTVVR
+810 LTIVR
-815 QGGFTDEI
+815 QGGFTDEV
-823 TLTPIEVPEGFTTEA
+823 TLTPIDVPEGFTTEA
-838 VTIPANE
+838 VTIPADE

-861 TYEFK
+861 TYEFR
-866 FRGSVM
+866 FRGSVT

>member
-1 MPNMLFQERKPK
+1 MPNTLFRKHRRLSNGRLEDRKIGYPSFHPSTLPPK
-13 GYNHTDSQSPRNS
+13 SF
-26 PNTIVEQSGT
+26 
-36 MPRVNSLKILVIVIF
+36 LVIAIF
-51 LLTINFAYAQ
+51 LLTIGFAYAQ
-61 VQPTLTAVFPQGG
+61 VQPTLTSVFPQGG

-97 SGKGITAEIKEKTG
+97 SGTGMTAEIREKTG

-117 NGAGVSG
+117 NGVGVSG
-124 SIPSDAQVL
+124 SIPSDAQLL
-133 ASVMI
+133 AFVTI
-138 APDAPLGIQQIRVV
+138 APDAPLGIQQIRAV

-168 REIIEEETEESE
+168 REITEEKTEESGTE
-180 LETSSTM
+180 GSSTM
-187 EAAWLALPVTV
+187 EADWLALPVTV

-213 QLKKDVRLICEVAA
+213 QLKKDTRLICEVAA

-234 DSYLVLRDANGTE
+234 DSYLVLRDTHGTE
-247 VANSGLGNAFDS
+247 VANSGLGDGFDS
-259 VLDYTALETGKYTLH
+259 VLDYTALETGKYTLY

-286 AYRLSIGELP
+286 GYRLSMGELP

-305 GQRGTENTIAVT
+305 GQRGTENTITVT

-327 QVSIGTETQAGEQS
+327 QVSIGAETPAGEQS

-348 GLATNPHPFA
+348 GLATNPHPFT
-358 IGNWTEMVEIEPNST
+358 IGNWTEMVETEPNNT
-373 TENANAVTTPITLNG
+373 TGNANAVTTPITLNG
-388 KIDKPGDV
+388 KIDKSGDV
-396 DWFSFE
+396 DYFSFE

-409 VFEVEGNKMSSN
+409 VFEVEANKLSSN

-442 NSERGWE
+442 WNDSK
-449 TSPAEQVLMVNDD
+449 EQVLMVNDD
-462 AVSGADARIDW
+462 AISADADARIDW
-473 NFEVAG
+473 NFEETG

-508 CQLSVVAL
+508 CELSVVAL

-524 MDNPRVSRGSS
+524 MDNPRVNRGSS
-535 VILQV
+535 VTLQV

-557 DIPKTF
+557 DLPKTF
-563 DVSPTII
+563 DVSPTIV
-570 GAAQNRAMLTITAPW
+570 GAAQNRAMLTITAPP
-585 DAPLGLMPLSIV
+585 DAPLGLMPVSIV

-606 IERTATPSPIL
+606 IERIATPSPIL

-638 HNKTVDLHVT
+638 HNKTVDLHVM
-648 AKRRDDFVGAIALSV
+648 ASRRDDFVGPIALSV

-689 EVVISVKAG
+689 EALITVKAG

-705 FSVLPASGTSYISV
+705 FSVLPTPGTSYISV

-727 EPVKQST
+727 EAVKQST

-740 IVEAPFIVTVEPLR
+740 IAEAPFIVTVEPLR
-754 FSIVFPAKAA
+754 FSIVFPA
-764 RLETSPASDATA
+764 TATA
-776 GSEVETVALTETNPV
+776 VSEIETVALTETNATV
-791 ADTETRK
+791 DTETAK
-798 NDDPQTKEAILT
+798 AEDPQTKEAILT
-810 LTVVR
+810 LTIVR
-815 QGGFTDEI
+815 QGGFTSDV
-823 TLTPIEVPEGFTTEA
+823 TLTPIDVPEGFTTEA

-853 ALSSLTPE
+853 ALSSLMAE

-872 INDKPFEQDS
+872 INAKPFEQDS

>member
-1 MPNMLFQERKPK
+1 MPNTLFRKHRRQVKAPLPDLLTK
-13 GYNHTDSQSPRNS
+13 QSF
-26 PNTIVEQSGT
+26 
-36 MPRVNSLKILVIVIF
+36 LVIAIF
-51 LLTINFAYAQ
+51 LLTIGFAYAQ

-74 QQGRSVEVTLTGTNL
+74 QQGRSVDVTLTGTNL

-124 SIPSDAQVL
+124 SIPSDTQLVAL
-133 ASVMI
+133 LTIAS
-138 APDAPLGIQQIRVV
+138 DAPLGIQEIRAV

-168 REIIEEETEESE
+168 REIIEEETEASAS
-180 LETSSTM
+180 ETSSTM
-187 EAAWLALPVTV
+187 ETDWLALPVTV
-198 NGTIASIDDEDSFTF
+198 NGTIASIDDEDNFTF
-213 QLKKDVRLICEVAA
+213 QVKKDARLICEVAA

-305 GQRGTENTIAVT
+305 GQRGTENTVTVT

-327 QVSIGTETQAGEQS
+327 QISIGAETPAGEQS

-358 IGNWTEMVEIEPNST
+358 IGNWTEMVETEPNNT
-373 TENANAVTTPITLNG
+373 TGNANAVTTPITLNG
-388 KIDKPGDV
+388 KIDKSGDV
-396 DWFSFE
+396 DYFSFE
-402 IEEPQLL
+402 IEAPQLL
-409 VFEVEGNKMSSN
+409 VFEVETLNLSSK

-431 GKPMEGSEEMA
+431 GKPMEASTEMA
-442 NSERGWE
+442 DRGRGWE

-462 AVSGADARIDW
+462 APNADARIDW
-473 NFEVAG
+473 NFEEAG
-479 KYSVAIRDLNK
+479 KYSIAIRDLNN

-516 NIRNQATA
+516 DIRNRPTA

-535 VILQV
+535 VTLQV

-545 DLFDGPIRLLCP
+545 DQFAGPIRLLCP
-557 DIPKTF
+557 DLPKTF

-570 GAAQNRAMLTITAPW
+570 GAAQNRAMLTITAPS
-585 DAPLGLMPLSIV
+585 DAPLGLMPISIV

-632 IGLSAV
+632 IGLNTV

-648 AKRRDDFVGAIALSV
+648 ATRRDDFVGPIALSV

-671 ALPDPVTTK
+671 ALPDPVSKK

-689 EVVISVKAG
+689 EAMILVKAG

-705 FSVLPASGTSYISV
+705 FSVLPIPGTNYISV
-719 TGTATVNG
+719 TGTSTVNG
-727 EPVKQST
+727 ETVKQST

-754 FSIVFPAKAA
+754 FSIVFPATA
-764 RLETSPASDATA
+764 TPA
-776 GSEVETVALTETNPV
+776 SEVETVALTETNP
-791 ADTETRK
+791 ATDTETAK
-798 NDDPQTKEAILT
+798 AEDSQTKEAILT
-810 LTVVR
+810 LTIVR

-823 TLTPIEVPEGFTTEA
+823 TLTPIDVPEGFTTEA

-853 ALSSLTPE
+853 ALRSLTPE

-866 FRGSVM
+866 FRGSVT

-882 PIVKVKIIH
+882 PIIKVKIIH

>member
-1 MPNMLFQERKPK
+1 
-13 GYNHTDSQSPRNS
+13 
-26 PNTIVEQSGT
+26 
-36 MPRVNSLKILVIVIF
+36 
-51 LLTINFAYAQ
+51 
-61 VQPTLTAVFPQGG
+61 
-74 QQGRSVEVTLTGTNL
+74 
-89 GTATAVWF
+89 
-97 SGKGITAEIKEKTG
+97 
-111 QAAVVF
+111 
-117 NGAGVSG
+117 
-124 SIPSDAQVL
+124 
-133 ASVMI
+133 
-138 APDAPLGIQQIRVV
+138 
-152 TPYGVSN
+152 
-159 AGSFVVGNL
+159 VVGNL
-168 REIIEEETEESE
+168 REIIEEETAESE
-180 LETSSTM
+180 METSSTM
-187 EAAWLALPVTV
+187 EVSDWLALPVTV
-198 NGTIASIDDEDSFTF
+198 NGIIASIDDEDSFTF

-247 VANSGLGNAFDS
+247 VANSGLGDGFDS

-286 AYRLSIGELP
+286 GYRLSIGELP

-305 GQRGTENTIAVT
+305 GQRGTENTITVS
-317 GANLDTVESI
+317 GANLDTVASI
-327 QVSIGTETQAGEQS
+327 QISIGTETSAGEQS

-358 IGNWTEMVEIEPNST
+358 IGNWVEMVETEPNNT
-373 TENANAVTTPITLNG
+373 TGNANAVTTPITLNG
-388 KIDKPGDV
+388 KIEKSGDV

-402 IEEPQLL
+402 IKEPQLL
-409 VFEVEGNKMSSN
+409 VFEVEANKLSSN

-431 GKPMEGSEEMA
+431 GKPMDGSDEMA
-442 NSERGWE
+442 WNDSK
-449 TSPAEQVLMVNDD
+449 EQVLMVNDD
-462 AVSGADARIDW
+462 DASTDARADARIDW
-473 NFEVAG
+473 NFEAAG
-479 KYSVAIRDLNK
+479 KYSVAIRDLNN

-508 CQLSVVAL
+508 CELRVVAL
-516 NIRNQATA
+516 NIRNQPIA

-535 VILQV
+535 VTLQV

-545 DLFDGPIRLLCP
+545 DQFDGPIRLLCP
-557 DIPKTF
+557 DLPKTF
-563 DVSPTII
+563 DVSPTIV
-570 GAAQNRAMLTITAPW
+570 GADQNRAMLTITAPW

-617 LTVMDAPEFTLTLAE
+617 LTVMDSPEFTLTLAE

-648 AKRRDDFVGAIALSV
+648 AKRRDNFVGPIELSV

-671 ALPDPVTTK
+671 ALRDPVTEK

-689 EVVISVKAG
+689 ETTVLVKAG

-705 FSVLPASGTSYISV
+705 FSVLPAPGTSYISV

-727 EPVKQST
+727 EAVKQST

-754 FSIVFPAKAA
+754 FSIVFPA
-764 RLETSPASDATA
+764 SDATA
-776 GSEVETVALTETNPV
+776 GSAVETVALAANPTAATE
-791 ADTETRK
+791 AAK
-798 NDDPQTKEAILT
+798 NEDSQAKEAILT
-810 LTVVR
+810 LTIVR
-815 QGGFTDEI
+815 QGGFTDEV
-823 TLTPIEVPEGFTTEA
+823 TLTPMDVPEGFTTEA
-838 VTIPANE
+838 VTIPADE
-845 TEAKVPLK
+845 TEVKVPLK
-853 ALSSLTPE
+853 ALRSLTPE